1 MRLTIAGMVVLVAV
15 GLARRSPAIPPT
27 FCHESLTGVL
37 FSSVSGAFT
46 SPVKLSTT
54 VRNDE
59 GDLFLRG
66 RFHCKRD
73 ARHPER
79 CTGTGTDA
87 GIDGLA
93 TSYSPFGYRYDIRL
107 IDLHQ
112 TGFTVRCEL
121 ETEPAFLPEPGGC
134 FGGLIGS
141 YTCRDGETVTD
152 HGRFTLV
159 ATCGQCRP

>member
-1 MRLTIAGMVVLVAV
+1 MRLTMAGLVVLASV
-15 GLARRSPAIPPT
+15 GLAGRSLAIPPT
-27 FCHESLTGVL
+27 FCHETLTGVL

-46 SPVKLSTT
+46 SPVRLSTS

-59 GDLFLRG
+59 GDLSLRG

-73 ARHPER
+73 AKHPQR

-87 GIDGLA
+87 GIDSVTTSFTGFGLE
-93 TSYSPFGYRYDIRL
+93 YDIRL
-107 IDLHQ
+107 IDLQQ

-121 ETEPAFLPEPGGC
+121 ETEPAFLPEPGC

>member
-1 MRLTIAGMVVLVAV
+1 MRLTIAGMVVLACV
-15 GLARRSPAIPPT
+15 GLAGRSPAIPRT

-37 FSSVSGAFT
+37 FSPVSGAFT
-46 SPVKLSTT
+46 SPVRLSTT

-59 GDLFLRG
+59 GDLSLRG

-73 ARHPER
+73 AKHPQR

-87 GIDGLA
+87 GNRQPRHLVFPVWLPVRHPSHRSASDGVHCALRA
-93 TSYSPFGYRYDIRL
+93 RDRARL
-107 IDLHQ
+107 S
-112 TGFTVRCEL
+112 
-121 ETEPAFLPEPGGC
+121 TEPGC

-141 YTCRDGETVTD
+141 YTCRDGDTVTD